1 MMLNLRKLHYLLA
14 LSEEA
19 HFSRAAAR
27 LGISQPA
34 FSRAIAQLEQDCG
47 LRLFDRNRSGAT
59 LTAAGVDLVGSA
71 RQILG
76 QVAAIEHDLL
86 LQSRGEAG
94 RVRVGAG
101 PLAFSYLMPDLLTES
116 VTRWPSLRIT
126 PSMQTTPDLIAA
138 LLDGTLDFCI
148 CAANSFSFP
157 PTLAIET
164 ICHLQLGLFVR
175 RGHPLADRAG
185 SLSWEDLRPF
195 PRAGGRTGR
204 LEENGAAPSALF
216 LEQTIDCDDFGVLRR
231 IMLQSDTIWLT
242 SASLLHEELAAG
254 TVCEVIIDYSRDL
267 PVAEMVL
274 ATVRARARSPAA
286 AQLIRIAIALMR
298 R

>member
-1 MMLNLRKLHYLLA
+1 MKLNLRKLQYLLA
-14 LSEEA
+14 LSEEG

-27 LGISQPA
+27 LGVSQPA
-34 FSRAIAQLEQDCG
+34 FSRAITQLEQDCG

-76 QVAAIEHDLL
+76 RVAAIEHDLL

-116 VTRWPSLRIT
+116 ATRWPSLRIAA
-126 PSMQTTPDLIAA
+126 SMQTTPDLIAA

-164 ICHLQLGLFVR
+164 ICHMQLGLFVR
-175 RGHPLADRAG
+175 SEHPLADRPEP
-185 SLSWEDLRPF
+185 SSWEDLRIF

-204 LEENGAAPSALF
+204 LEENGAAPPALF

-242 SASLLHEELAAG
+242 GASLLRDELAAG
-254 TVCEVIIDYSRDL
+254 TVREILTDYSGDL
-267 PVAEMVL
+267 P
-274 ATVRARARSPAA
+274 
-286 AQLIRIAIALMR
+286 
-298 R
+298 